1 MIYVWHH
8 AVALAIAVIA
18 GHALATA
25 RWTYRA
31 PHLAVL
37 VWQATAASV
46 LTATIGLLLSIGLI
60 PYELGVLPALGRLTA
75 DIAAG
80 TPPHGLTGAHFFAVI
95 SGLVLLAAALAVQA
109 HSSWEIRR
117 HRARHRLLLR
127 LVARPDAQDR
137 ALVLDHPA
145 VVAYYLPGQPGLTGS
160 VVVSSGALNALSD
173 AELAAVLAHE
183 HAHARERHDLV
194 LAPFHAL
201 HRAIPCSV
209 TARVVACVELLVEMR
224 ADDAAAR
231 HHGSGPL
238 IAALCCFHERGVPP
252 APRGAIAAAD
262 SAVTLRVARLN
273 GARLPIR
280 APYRWAL
287 VLTALTVAATPVSLF
302 VLPV

>member
-8 AVALAIAVIA
+8 AVALAIAVVA
-18 GHALATA
+18 GSALATA

-46 LTATIGLLLSIGLI
+46 LTATIGLLLSIGLT
-60 PYELGVLPALGRLTA
+60 PYELGVLPALGRLAA
-75 DIAAG
+75 DVAAG
-80 TPPHGLTGAHFFAVI
+80 TPPLGLTGAHLFAVI
-95 SGLVLLAAALAVQA
+95 AGLLLIAAALAVQA
-109 HSSWEIRR
+109 GSSWEIRR

-127 LVARPDAQDR
+127 LVARPDAHDG

-145 VVAYYLPGQPGLTGS
+145 VAAYYLPGRPGLAGC
-160 VVVSSGALNALSD
+160 VVVSSGALDALTE

-183 HAHARERHDLV
+183 QAHARERHHLV
-194 LAPFHAL
+194 LAPFYAL
-201 HRAIPCSV
+201 HRAIPCSG

-238 IAALCCFHERGVPP
+238 IAALCRFHERGLPP
-252 APRGAIAAAD
+252 APRGAIATAD
-262 SAVTLRVARLN
+262 SALTLRVARLN
-273 GARLPIR
+273 SVRPPIR

-302 VLPV
+302 VLPA